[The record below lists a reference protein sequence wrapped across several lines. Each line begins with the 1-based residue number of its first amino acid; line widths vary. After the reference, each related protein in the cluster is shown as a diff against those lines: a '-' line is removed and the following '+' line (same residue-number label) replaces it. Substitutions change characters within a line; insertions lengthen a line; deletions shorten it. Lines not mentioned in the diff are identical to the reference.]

1 MRNLDTEG
9 EGYMNTLRGRL
20 VIVFMILSLG
30 GLAVIGFLG
39 VNNSGKALIESAER
53 EGMALGKGVAGE
65 TELFFRERLNFLRLQ
80 SQRNVVRS
88 MEWETQKAGL
98 QEAIREYDGILDVL
112 VLTPEREERY
122 LTGAMED
129 AAQSL
134 DVSKVLNEG
143 KRIVSPVITLKKSG
157 KKIFLFAVPILSAEG
172 ATLGLLAAAVDT
184 ASLEPIT
191 SPVRW
196 GATGYA
202 FVADQKG
209 IIAAHPN
216 KVHVAV
222 LNASVEGG
230 PITTELATS
239 IRKGLAGEKGLGQ
252 YSFEGFDK
260 YVAFHPVPTLG
271 GVLAIT
277 STVDEFLAPVRGIRN
292 ALLVA
297 GLIIVLLVI
306 AASLWMAGSIAK
318 PIDLAAQRMKQV
330 AEGDLTS
337 TVKIT
342 SSLREVRMLEESIN
356 SMITLMSASLGEI
369 RANSRSVLSRAEDMS
384 AAAEQFSASIDE
396 VLARAERSSTNTE
409 SSAAALEETNAGV
422 EEVAAGAQAGARSAA
437 AAGEEAVG
445 IAQAADAG
453 GKSVQAIE
461 VLIGKTASAGEKVSD
476 AVENLAE
483 TVKNISGFVATI
495 TSIADQTNLLALNAA
510 IEAAR
515 AGDAGRG
522 FAVVAE
528 EVRKL
533 AEDSNRAAGEIGKLI
548 GDVTNRTESALKDTK
563 GAASIIE
570 ELVERANETNLVIED
585 VVKRVNV
592 VTEQIQ
598 TIAAAMEE
606 QSASAEEMTA
616 GMDSASRSSLEISE
630 QVGGIALS
638 MNEQSKALSSITA
651 SSEELV
657 RLSEAMER
665 SVAVFRMKEEEPL
678 GLMPSKPVR
687 KS

>member
-1 MRNLDTEG
+1 MRKG
-9 EGYMNTLRGRL
+9 KGFMNTLRGRL

-39 VNNSGKALIESAER
+39 LNNSGKALIESAER
-53 EGMALGKGVAGE
+53 EGMAIGKGVAGE

-88 MEWETQKAGL
+88 MEWETQKTGL
-98 QEAIREYDGILDVL
+98 QEAIKEYDGILDVL
-112 VLTPEREERY
+112 VLTPEGVERY

-134 DVSKVLNEG
+134 DVSKVLDER

-184 ASLEPIT
+184 ASLEPIIL
-191 SPVRW
+191 PVRW

-202 FVADQKG
+202 FVADQRG

-216 KVHVAV
+216 KAHVGV
-222 LNASVEGG
+222 LNTSAEGG
-230 PITTELATS
+230 SISGPLAES
-239 IRKGLAGEKGLGQ
+239 VRKGLAGEKGLAQ
-252 YSFEGFDK
+252 YTFEGEDK
-260 YVAFHPVPTLG
+260 YVVFHPVPTLG
-271 GVLAIT
+271 GVL
-277 STVDEFLAPVRGIRN
+277 SVSSLVDEFLAPVREVRN
-292 ALLVA
+292 ALLIA
-297 GLIIVLLVI
+297 GLIVALLVI
-306 AASLWMAGSIAK
+306 AVSLWIAGSIAK
-318 PIDLAAQRMKQV
+318 PIDLAAKKMKEV

-337 TVKIT
+337 TVSIK

-369 RANSRSVLSRAEDMS
+369 RANSHSVLSRAEDMS

-396 VLARAERSSTNTE
+396 VLARAEKSSANTE

-437 AAGEEAVG
+437 AAGEEAAG

-453 GKSVQAIE
+453 GKSVKAIE
-461 VLIGKTASAGEKVSD
+461 VLIGKTASAGEKVSE
-476 AVENLAE
+476 AVENLAS

-515 AGDAGRG
+515 AGVSPRRFGSSRRTPTAPRGRS
-522 FAVVAE
+522 E
-528 EVRKL
+528 N
-533 AEDSNRAAGEIGKLI
+533 S
-548 GDVTNRTESALKDTK
+548 SA
-563 GAASIIE
+563 
-570 ELVERANETNLVIED
+570 R
-585 VVKRVNV
+585 
-592 VTEQIQ
+592 
-598 TIAAAMEE
+598 
-606 QSASAEEMTA
+606 
-616 GMDSASRSSLEISE
+616 
-630 QVGGIALS
+630 
-638 MNEQSKALSSITA
+638 
-651 SSEELV
+651 
-657 RLSEAMER
+657 
-665 SVAVFRMKEEEPL
+665 
-678 GLMPSKPVR
+678 
-687 KS
+687 